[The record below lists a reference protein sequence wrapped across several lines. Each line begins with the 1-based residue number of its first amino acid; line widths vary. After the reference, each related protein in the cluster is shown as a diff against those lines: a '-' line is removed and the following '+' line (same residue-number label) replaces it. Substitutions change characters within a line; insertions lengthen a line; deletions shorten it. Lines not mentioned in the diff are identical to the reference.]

1 MSKYEAS
8 ALAQA
13 DAYEK
18 ERKKQADAV
27 IAQITA
33 DADAKTQAAVD
44 ETGAAIRTEQRSLLD
59 TVDAAAVERQV
70 TLGQAK
76 EALAR
81 LGLTGSGREN
91 AARHAAAV
99 TETRRTEHA
108 RRTRDDAVAALT
120 EALSRRE
127 QEIAQARDA
136 AVLEETLDAEQ
147 DALTERNKLLE
158 AAYKAEATET
168 AAKLKVSQA
177 ARETAA
183 RAATSVAKDAAAEAE
198 SIRKTALKE
207 LLKQQHIHPEV
218 YIDALQ
224 QGWGIEETRRRQIE
238 WVKWRETSDTFGKT
252 YRRDGFDA
260 MITQLASYDITDRQ
274 LKDICFELR
283 IDEDKV
289 RAALAKERSRS
300 R

>member
-81 LGLTGSGREN
+81 PRECC
-91 AARHAAAV
+91 
-99 TETRRTEHA
+99 T
-108 RRTRDDAVAALT
+108 
-120 EALSRRE
+120 
-127 QEIAQARDA
+127 
-136 AVLEETLDAEQ
+136 
-147 DALTERNKLLE
+147 
-158 AAYKAEATET
+158 
-168 AAKLKVSQA
+168 
-177 ARETAA
+177 
-183 RAATSVAKDAAAEAE
+183 
-198 SIRKTALKE
+198 
-207 LLKQQHIHPEV
+207 P
-218 YIDALQ
+218 
-224 QGWGIEETRRRQIE
+224 RRR
-238 WVKWRETSDTFGKT
+238 R
-252 YRRDGFDA
+252 YRDPPHGAR
-260 MITQLASYDITDRQ
+260 TLHP
-274 LKDICFELR
+274 
-283 IDEDKV
+283 
-289 RAALAKERSRS
+289 
-300 R
+300 